1 MPSLIGRY
9 CQTLER
15 LRDKGASTA
24 EIETLVARAPVPEEG
39 KAALW
44 LYAHAIGCQLRPDS
58 KEPERRARLLA
69 HH

>member
-1 MPSLIGRY
+1 MPSLVGRY
-9 CQTLER
+9 CTTLER

-44 LYAHAIGCQLRPDS
+44 LYAHAIGCPLRPES
-58 KEPERRARLLA
+58 NEPPRGRRLVA
-69 HH
+69 HR